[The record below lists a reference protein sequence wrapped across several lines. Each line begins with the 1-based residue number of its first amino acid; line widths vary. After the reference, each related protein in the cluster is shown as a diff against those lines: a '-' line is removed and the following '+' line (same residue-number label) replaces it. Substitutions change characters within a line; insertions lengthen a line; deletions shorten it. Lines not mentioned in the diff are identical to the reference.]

1 MQQHVHSQQARS
13 YLEVAVGVQEEVG
26 WLEIT
31 VEDVGRVH
39 ALEGAESL
47 VDKILTVVVAEVLG
61 PDDSVHVCLHQL
73 LDQVHLLERLEA
85 WGLDDIQD

>member
-1 MQQHVHSQQARS
+1 MQQCVHNQQARS
-13 YLEVAVGVQEEVG
+13 YLEVTVGVQEEVRR
-26 WLEIT
+26 LEIT

-39 ALEGAESL
+39 ALEGTESL
-47 VDKILTVVVAEVLG
+47 VDKVLAMVVAEVLG

-73 LDQVHLLERLEA
+73 LDQVHLLECLEG